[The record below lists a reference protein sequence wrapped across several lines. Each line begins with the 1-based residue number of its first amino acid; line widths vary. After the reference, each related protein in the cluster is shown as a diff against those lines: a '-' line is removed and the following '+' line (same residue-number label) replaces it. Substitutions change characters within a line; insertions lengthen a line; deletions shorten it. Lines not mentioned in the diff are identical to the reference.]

1 MKKQIAFIDLDGTL
15 IQGDSMH
22 LFLRFLVKS
31 PTYYFYLFTLLPAF
45 FSHKMG
51 TISTERWKALFL
63 NRFLQKYSEHQLSA
77 QAKHFAKKVL
87 TEHENSRLVNQAL
100 EWKNQGFEICVV
112 TASCNLWTQ
121 PWCAL
126 HGFSLISTQ
135 LDISLLKAE
144 RKLASANCKGLQKVE
159 EIKRIYLLENY
170 ETIHAIGDSPSDQPM
185 ISLRKNSTYSL

>member
-15 IQGDSMH
+15 IRGDSML
-22 LFLRFLVKS
+22 LFLRFLVH
-31 PTYYFYLFTLLPAF
+31 PAAYYFYLFTLLPAF

-51 TISTERWKALFL
+51 NISTERWKALFL
-63 NRFLQKYSEHQLSA
+63 NRFLQKFTEQELIK
-77 QAKHFAKKVL
+77 QAVRFAKNELQQHQNTALMRQV
-87 TEHENSRLVNQAL
+87 L
-100 EWKNQGFEICVV
+100 EWKNQGCEVCVV
-112 TASCNLWTQ
+112 TASCNLWVQ
-121 PWCAL
+121 PWCDL

-135 LDISLLKAE
+135 LDISLLKTE
-144 RKLASANCKGLQKVE
+144 KKLASKNCKGEQKVE